1 MEEKLNA
8 IIAKVQKM
16 FKYSSD
22 LRGFLVKEPYA
33 RVKRLGSGKYQIMSI
48 YFDDRLTGNVLFIQ
62 PKEIG
67 LYERAKDDKS
77 KPEQNPYR
85 VIVEY
90 KDYDE
95 LLEMDKD

>member
-1 MEEKLNA
+1 MEETLNA

-16 FKYSSD
+16 FKYSFD
-22 LRGFLVKEPYA
+22 LKGFLVKEPYA
-33 RVKRLGSGKYQIMSI
+33 RVKRLNSGKYQIMSV

-62 PKEIG
+62 PNGIS
-67 LYERAKDDKS
+67 LYERVKDDKS

-85 VIVEY
+85 VIVKY

-95 LLEMDKD
+95 LLGME